1 MQNGIDPFP
10 LESPEPSELRRTR
23 FLRNALDVIETVVFA
38 LLIFAVIN
46 TLTARIRVDGMSM
59 EPTLETGEF
68 VIINKL
74 AYRLGTPKIGD
85 VIVFHYPRNPEQEYI
100 KRVIGLVGD
109 QVVVGDRQVKV
120 NGQVLDEP
128 YIAAPPRY
136 ELSLVVPENS
146 LFVLGDN
153 RNNSSDSHDWG
164 PVPMAN
170 VVGKAVFIY
179 WPVNQWGAIQH
190 VDPLR
195 SDP

>member
-1 MQNGIDPFP
+1 MQNEIDPFP
-10 LESPEPSELRRTR
+10 TETPDSSGSVRTR
-23 FLRNALDVIETVVFA
+23 ILRNILDVIETVVFA

-74 AYRLGTPKIGD
+74 AYRLGTPEIGD
-85 VIVFHYPRNPEQEYI
+85 VIVFHFPRNPEQEYI
-100 KRVIGLVGD
+100 KRVIGLAGD
-109 QVVVGDRQVKV
+109 QVVISNRQVEV
-120 NGQVLDEP
+120 NGRVLNEP

-136 ELSLVVPENS
+136 ELSEVVPEDS

-164 PVPMAN
+164 AVPMAN

-179 WPVNQWGAIQH
+179 WPVDQWGAIKH
-190 VDPLR
+190 VNPSGGDP
-195 SDP
+195 